1 MDKWVESYRGVV
13 YPWNCDHLG
22 HMNVQH
28 YVAMFD
34 QAGYHLLHI
43 LGLHYDYSVPAGH
56 AITDVQHTI
65 KYQNEQ
71 RVGSLVTVHSGIV
84 DVANKTFTILHKMSN
99 SETGVLAAT
108 SEIVVVN
115 FDLATRKAATILP
128 ETRKILESNLV
139 ERDS

>member
-1 MDKWVESYRGVV
+1 MKRWIESYRGVV

-34 QAGYHLLHI
+34 QAGYHLLHA
-43 LGLHYDYSVPAGH
+43 LGLHYDYSVAEGH

-65 KYQNEQ
+65 KYKNEQ
-71 RVGSLVTVHSGIV
+71 RVGSLVTVNSGIV
-84 DVANKTFTILHKMSN
+84 DVANKTFNILHKMSN

-128 ETRKILESNLV
+128 ETRKILEANLV

>member
-1 MDKWVESYRGVV
+1 MADSMETYRGVV

-34 QAGYHLLHI
+34 QAGYHLMAA
-43 LGLHYDYSVPAGH
+43 LGMSHDYSATAGH
-56 AITDVQHTI
+56 AQMDVQHTI
-65 KYQNEQ
+65 KYKNEQ

-84 DVANKTFTILHKMSN
+84 DVGAKTFTMLHRMTN
-99 SETGVLAAT
+99 TETGVEAAT
-108 SEIVVVN
+108 SEIVLVN
-115 FDLATRKAATILP
+115 VDLATRRSAEFLP
-128 ETRKILESNLV
+128 EVRASLEAHLV